1 MDFTSVPFQELL
13 VRNAEDKQLLNFLS
27 HLDKQYTEAQDEKVR
42 FGTLQILIPVYKAYL
57 NRLQDIDEGNRVLE
71 TYLKPWILTSL
82 SHESTVSTESVHLLE
97 NAVAFFIVK
106 SFLTGYQFGKDT
118 ILMLLSQLVSIMTIE
133 PDFVDLKP
141 IEFIETCVDKLEC
154 SEQWQQVQQHKDNS
168 IELECCLNI
177 LNYFIRDLN
186 ENEQLKTMGANDMD
200 HWIEL
205 IFSIATAMIPCT
217 DATMLW
223 QRTLQMYGLP
233 ATNLL
238 RLEIYGL
245 IARFFDFYFGLD
257 EGKQTPDI
265 PRKYSAYILKRI
277 IDFTEKYPSTIATK
291 TENDWTRFFRWN
303 VDKTKQY
310 SDCWED
316 WFLLYDIMHESV
328 IHLVDP
334 VLHRFESLLN
344 ADNGMDPS
352 WWTLIFYRG
361 FQNETASVKRGLL
374 EYIFSRENSQTLHK
388 MGVEQGFMFGALF
401 KTVDNTSLFQV
412 PTQGA
417 LVSPFGEHLRAFI
430 YRLVQAL
437 QTEHKVNF
445 LRQLIHHFSHV
456 VSSPAPILYAME
468 ALAEVDRVS
477 AWGPEELKSLRVLVD
492 RHRNFNIPTTKKFLR
507 KLGVAATVRLA
518 HTATLSFSDIAKTV
532 SSLVNEYPIKAS
544 SQEFRMI
551 RYWLEND
558 VSANKSLDSIRQGL
572 KDRIET
578 YVCELK
584 SEVFAVSTNEG
595 HVDKE
600 KLLDLL
606 NAFLIHLTD
615 SSISDVMF
623 SRLLTLLESLWE
635 NFEATFDNQL
645 NFTKAVHLDDDAL
658 LYILARIEGK
668 YLNKEES
675 NVVDGDV
682 VDLYLSLTKRILGKE
697 SALELENKTEAI
709 QTYYEKC
716 IDLLKH
722 RSSAVDPNK
731 ELSKP
736 FHIQLLRILYQ
747 AATDLS
753 YYSLDY
759 DDQALSLVHGLP
771 MKRTQE
777 AIQQRSW
784 GDVIASFIRYKWECV
799 ESIILYANAARKS
812 NVTKECFDPVE
823 LYEVAIDQLESAS
836 EMCGE
841 AIISSFGPLFAFPW
855 EKNSELVSRCV
866 DLAIEL
872 MKENINQSK
881 TFPLLIK
888 AFINVIFQPE
898 LLSVPELNEENGPI
912 KKALHMVL
920 DTGDLK
926 PFIVAQASKHLHS
939 YWSTFTE
946 DACRSMQQYAPEF
959 SKLAVFG
966 PLRDREDQKL
976 EAAISLKIATSEELE
991 EAEGTAASVFNQND
1005 YLVRVYMNDILLR
1018 LDTNNE
1024 RHREFANTLLTSF
1037 FHILENDAL
1046 YEYMYT
1052 NTVEHRLKL
1061 RVCCSTIL
1069 IIDLVSEDKVDACLE
1084 ILFEI
1089 TRKET
1094 VTSVRCYLEWSI
1106 IRLLC
1111 RFPDRLPLYYQ
1122 KLSDTSHKPNYV
1134 ISLLTLSFTL
1144 GQCLPETCIEGYF
1157 DEIFIRL
1164 LPWLITNHFTIRLFA
1179 YCGWQHNWKA
1189 CIKRGHGA
1197 MLENNRYL
1205 DSIGN
1210 FMETYVDC
1218 IKFFDKIQ
1226 AQFYMAR
1233 FDPIQDF
1240 NVEFIFRQMMTEFQ
1254 KAFVRVNPQ
1263 RVKRCPFENP
1273 ERGSVYTA
1281 ADPSE
1286 LIGTEQPD
1294 AMATIDTLSNQ
1305 SSEDVYQKKI
1315 MPWEMMLET
1324 DMDLTKNLV
1333 KKNRR
1338 RNDLIVVASLID
1350 RLPNLAGLCR
1360 TCEIFNASL
1369 LVVPTLKIKEDIG
1382 FTSVSVA
1389 SERWM
1394 PMTEVPES
1402 EVAKFLKEKR
1412 EEGYTICGL
1421 EQTTTSATLGEY
1433 MFPEKCVLLLG
1444 KEKQGV
1450 PADLLQMLD
1459 ITIEI
1464 PQYGITRS
1472 LNVHVSG
1479 AICIYEYTKQMQWR
1493 QQAAINQS

>member
-1 MDFTSVPFQELL
+1 
-13 VRNAEDKQLLNFLS
+13 
-27 HLDKQYTEAQDEKVR
+27 
-42 FGTLQILIPVYKAYL
+42 
-57 NRLQDIDEGNRVLE
+57 
-71 TYLKPWILTSL
+71 
-82 SHESTVSTESVHLLE
+82 
-97 NAVAFFIVK
+97 
-106 SFLTGYQFGKDT
+106 
-118 ILMLLSQLVSIMTIE
+118 
-133 PDFVDLKP
+133 
-141 IEFIETCVDKLEC
+141 
-154 SEQWQQVQQHKDNS
+154 
-168 IELECCLNI
+168 
-177 LNYFIRDLN
+177 
-186 ENEQLKTMGANDMD
+186 
-200 HWIEL
+200 
-205 IFSIATAMIPCT
+205 
-217 DATMLW
+217 
-223 QRTLQMYGLP
+223 
-233 ATNLL
+233 
-238 RLEIYGL
+238 
-245 IARFFDFYFGLD
+245 
-257 EGKQTPDI
+257 
-265 PRKYSAYILKRI
+265 
-277 IDFTEKYPSTIATK
+277 
-291 TENDWTRFFRWN
+291 
-303 VDKTKQY
+303 
-310 SDCWED
+310 
-316 WFLLYDIMHESV
+316 
-328 IHLVDP
+328 
-334 VLHRFESLLN
+334 
-344 ADNGMDPS
+344 
-352 WWTLIFYRG
+352 
-361 FQNETASVKRGLL
+361 
-374 EYIFSRENSQTLHK
+374 
-388 MGVEQGFMFGALF
+388 
-401 KTVDNTSLFQV
+401 
-412 PTQGA
+412 
-417 LVSPFGEHLRAFI
+417 
-430 YRLVQAL
+430 
-437 QTEHKVNF
+437 
-445 LRQLIHHFSHV
+445 
-456 VSSPAPILYAME
+456 ME
-468 ALAEVDRVS
+468 ALAEVDHVS

-544 SQEFRMI
+544 SHEFRMI

-558 VSANKSLDSIRQGL
+558 VSVNKSLDSIRQGL

-584 SEVFAVSTNEG
+584 SEDIPETVLRSQANVLARASVFAVSTNEG

-606 NAFLIHLTD
+606 DAFLIHLTD

-635 NFEATFDNQL
+635 NFEATFDNQF

-668 YLNKEES
+668 YLNKEEP
-675 NVVDGDV
+675 NIVDGDV

-697 SALELENKTEAI
+697 SVLEIENKTEAI

-722 RSSAVDPNK
+722 RSS
-731 ELSKP
+731 
-736 FHIQLLRILYQ
+736 
-747 AATDLS
+747 
-753 YYSLDY
+753 DY
-759 DDQALSLVHGLP
+759 DDQALSLVHGLS

-784 GDVIASFIRYKWECV
+784 GDVIASFIRYKWECI

-812 NVTKECFDPVE
+812 NVIKECFDPVE

-841 AIISSFGPLFAFPW
+841 AIINSFGPLFAFPW
-855 EKNSELVSRCV
+855 EKNVELVSRCV

-898 LLSVPELNEENGPI
+898 LLSVPDLNEENGPI

-920 DTGDLK
+920 DT
-926 PFIVAQASKHLHS
+926 
-939 YWSTFTE
+939 
-946 DACRSMQQYAPEF
+946 
-959 SKLAVFG
+959 
-966 PLRDREDQKL
+966 
-976 EAAISLKIATSEELE
+976 EAAISLKVATSEELE

-1005 YLVRVYMNDILLR
+1005 YLVRVYMNDLLLR
-1018 LDTNNE
+1018 LDINNE
-1024 RHREFANTLLTSF
+1024 RHKEFANTLLASF

-1084 ILFEI
+1084 TLFEI

-1106 IRLLC
+1106 VRLLC
-1111 RFPDRLPLYYQ
+1111 R
-1122 KLSDTSHKPNYV
+1122 LSDTSHKPNYV

-1144 GQCLPETCIEGYF
+1144 GQCLPESCVEGYF
-1157 DEIFIRL
+1157 DEIFVRL

-1254 KAFVRVNPQ
+1254 VIDNEKIGSKAFVRVNPQ
-1263 RVKRCPFENP
+1263 RVERCPFENP
-1273 ERGSVYTA
+1273 ERRSVYTA

-1286 LIGTEQPD
+1286 LIGTEQSD
-1294 AMATIDTLSNQ
+1294 AMATIDTPSNQ

-1459 ITIEI
+1459 VTIEI